1 MKEQGGTY
9 VIMTFLILIKEKPS
23 QMDESIEDE
32 RFCRT
37 KWPIFPIL
45 FLEDKFIAKWVLFF

>member
-45 FLEDKFIAKWVLFF
+45 FLEDKFIAK